1 MRLINNDEV
10 NQVLRMADCI
20 RVQGRGIQGLVDYG
34 AIHRPRV
41 DLYYPAEGPESYF
54 RWGSMEGA
62 SSQYFAIR
70 MKSDIVSWPKTD
82 DGGWTEEKHCIEPGT
97 YCGLIFLLSTKNGEP
112 LALINDGLLQHFR
125 VGGGAGIGA
134 KYLSREDSEVV
145 GLIGSGGMARTFL
158 DAFCCVRPIKECRVY
173 SPTKGHKEAFAE
185 EMSDK
190 LGIRVVAV
198 SGPQKAIAGADIVS
212 SATDSMVPVYDAAWL
227 EEGQHVTNLGR
238 REMPEEA
245 ISRFDVVVRQGV
257 AGLQMKQTDIFQAER
272 GHSPA
277 AASSVAPLSNSVSY
291 QKRIHRQDLVV
302 IVPNLWIVER
312 VAISQSSKILSPVSV
327 RVERR
332 VIRSRFIGTWETK
345 GCSFRQS
352 VVWCTKKDYRTKY
365 GPGYSYRL
373 APARYTGL
381 VRMSPKAKVEA
392 VSANADHDFSKLNLD
407 VIRVVRDHGVE
418 ADAHFGTTVQH
429 LHHIKRTRPDKIFVR
444 CTCSPSR
451 GFTSGTPSVIL
462 SGVDP

>member
-20 RVQGRGIQGLVDYG
+20 RVQEEAFRGLVDYG
-34 AIHRPRV
+34 AVHRPRV
-41 DLYYPAEGPESYF
+41 DLYYPAEEPESYF

-82 DGGWTEEKHCIEPGT
+82 DGGWTEDKHCIEPGT

-134 KYLSREDSEVV
+134 KYLSRKDSEVV

-158 DAFCCVRPIKECRVY
+158 DAFCCVRPIKECRVF

-198 SGPQKAIAGADIVS
+198 SGPQEAIAGADIVS

-277 AASSVAPLSNSVSY
+277 AFIGGTAEQQRVIPAKNPSPGFGGDSPEFMDRGRGGDKPEFKDLVTGKCEGRTTSNQITFYRNVGNQGLQFSSV
-291 QKRIHRQDLVV
+291 
-302 IVPNLWIVER
+302 
-312 VAISQSSKILSPVSV
+312 
-327 RVERR
+327 
-332 VIRSRFIGTWETK
+332 G
-345 GCSFRQS
+345 
-352 VVWCTKKDYRTKY
+352 
-365 GPGYSYRL
+365 
-373 APARYTGL
+373 GL
-381 VRMSPKAKVEA
+381 VYEKIIERNMGRDIPT
-392 VSANADHDFSKLNLD
+392 DWLLQD
-407 VIRVVRDHGVE
+407 IRD
-418 ADAHFGTTVQH
+418 
-429 LHHIKRTRPDKIFVR
+429 
-444 CTCSPSR
+444 
-451 GFTSGTPSVIL
+451 
-462 SGVDP
+462 

>member
-10 NQVLRMADCI
+10 NQVLQMADCI
-20 RVQGRGIQGLVDYG
+20 RVQEEAFRGLVDYG

-190 LGIRVVAV
+190 LGIRVIAV

-277 AASSVAPLSNSVSY
+277 AFIGGTAEQQRVIPEKNPSPGFGGDSPEFMDRGKGGDKPEFKDLITGKCEGRTTSNQITFYRNVGNQGLQFSSV
-291 QKRIHRQDLVV
+291 
-302 IVPNLWIVER
+302 
-312 VAISQSSKILSPVSV
+312 
-327 RVERR
+327 
-332 VIRSRFIGTWETK
+332 G
-345 GCSFRQS
+345 
-352 VVWCTKKDYRTKY
+352 
-365 GPGYSYRL
+365 
-373 APARYTGL
+373 GL
-381 VRMSPKAKVEA
+381 VYEKIIERNMGRDIPT
-392 VSANADHDFSKLNLD
+392 DWLLQD
-407 VIRVVRDHGVE
+407 IRD
-418 ADAHFGTTVQH
+418 
-429 LHHIKRTRPDKIFVR
+429 
-444 CTCSPSR
+444 
-451 GFTSGTPSVIL
+451 
-462 SGVDP
+462 